1 MQQGKPIL
9 HTGKSLF
16 VTENS
21 QDGIFAARK
30 ATFSIPY
37 LIFVFQRTINE
48 AKANVPI

>member
-1 MQQGKPIL
+1 MRQGKPIL

-30 ATFSIPY
+30 TTLSMPY
-37 LIFVFQRTINE
+37 LIFVLQRTIYE